1 MPHYQEKFDTSKLE
15 GPHGKF
21 LTPFQ
26 RKLLQKNLQEDLP
39 ESYHQRIQIILLA
52 DVGKSQ
58 TEICQTLGCS
68 PATVRHWTH
77 IARAGMAHQ
86 WQDCPIGRPMAVNEE
101 YLKRLQE
108 LVSHSPG
115 DYGYSFRRWTAN
127 WLRKHLAKEFEVEVT
142 DRHINRLLK
151 QMGLSTKPK
160 PNHADQRINEND
172 KTQNSKILIRDLK
185 SANSLENSEFLP
197 INFAKLNTD
206 LDIHGGK
213 SIRAVGISATTQ
225 RYFGE
230 FSFPGGIS
238 TLS

>member
-1 MPHYQEKFDTSKLE
+1 MLHYQNKNDTSNIE
-15 GPHGKF
+15 GTHGKF

-86 WQDCPIGRPMAVNEE
+86 WQDCPIGRPMAVNEQ

-127 WLRKHLAKEFEVEVT
+127 WLRKHLAKEFEVEVS

-160 PNHADQRINEND
+160 PDRAERSINEND
-172 KTQNSKILIRDLK
+172 KTRNSKILIRDLK
-185 SANSLENSEFLP
+185 SANS
-197 INFAKLNTD
+197 
-206 LDIHGGK
+206 
-213 SIRAVGISATTQ
+213 
-225 RYFGE
+225 
-230 FSFPGGIS
+230 
-238 TLS
+238 

>member
-1 MPHYQEKFDTSKLE
+1 MLHSQQKKDTSNIE
-15 GPHGKF
+15 DIYGKY

-39 ESYHQRIQIILLA
+39 ESYQQRIQIILLA
-52 DVGKSQ
+52 DMGKSQ

-101 YLKRLQE
+101 YIKRLQE

-127 WLRKHLAKEFEVEVT
+127 WLRKHLKKEFEVEIT

-160 PNHADQRINEND
+160 PNRAERSINEND
-172 KTQNSKILIRDLK
+172 KPKNSKILIRDLK
-185 SANSLENSEFLP
+185 SANSWDSELP
-197 INFAKLNTD
+197 LNLAKLKTD

-213 SIRAVGISATTQ
+213 CIRVGISATTQ
-225 RYFGE
+225 PYFGE
-230 FSFPGGIS
+230 LSFSGGIS